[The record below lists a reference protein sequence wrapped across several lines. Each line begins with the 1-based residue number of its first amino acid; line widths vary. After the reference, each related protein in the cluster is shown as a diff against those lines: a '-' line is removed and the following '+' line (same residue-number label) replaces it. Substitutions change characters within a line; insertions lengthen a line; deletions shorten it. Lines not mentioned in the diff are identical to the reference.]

1 MYSTG
6 SISAALPDMGVE
18 EFKVIQLLITDPN
31 HQIKSI
37 KKPINQPSDQSV
49 NQSVNQSIRF
59 LTPYALYN
67 QSTNKGLY
75 TINKSISYILDI
87 RYNQS

>member
-1 MYSTG
+1 
-6 SISAALPDMGVE
+6 MGVE

-37 KKPINQPSDQSV
+37 KKSINQPSDQSV
-49 NQSVNQSIRF
+49 NQSVRF

>member
-49 NQSVNQSIRF
+49 NQSIRF

>member
-1 MYSTG
+1 LYSTG

-37 KKPINQPSDQSV
+37 KKSINQPSDQSI
-49 NQSVNQSIRF
+49 NQSVRF